1 MPSESKLKPQIERE
15 YKKPLPEVLRELYNG
30 SQSEVARKLGTTQ
43 GTISRWMHQ
52 CNLNTSRVINSQDD
66 NAA

>member
-1 MPSESKLKPQIERE
+1 MPSESKLRPQIERDF
-15 YKKPLPEVLRELYNG
+15 KKPLPEILRELYNG

-43 GTISRWMHQ
+43 GTVSRWMRRYK
-52 CNLNTSRVINSQDD
+52 LTTSRVINSQDD